1 MIETIVAAIMA
12 LSVTQASE
20 LTLIKPVMNAA
31 PATVNEV
38 IIGNI
43 PKPTL
48 SEKQPEVEVTPETV
62 ITETEAP
69 APERAVAEE
78 TPAEEFYSEPQE
90 ELPPPADSFEETNM
104 TPLGVYHVTHY
115 SAEACGNAI
124 GAAGVEGGLVEGL
137 SCAMPEAWMLGRTVL
152 IENYGFYR
160 VDDISPDGVVDIFH
174 WYEKDAIGEDWQ
186 MVYLVK

>member
-20 LTLIKPVMNAA
+20 LTLIEPVMNAA
-31 PATVNEV
+31 PSTVNEV

-48 SEKQPEVEVTPETV
+48 PEKQPEVELTPEPV
-62 ITETEAP
+62 ITEIEAP
-69 APERAVAEE
+69 APEQAVAEE
-78 TPAEEFYSEPQE
+78 APAEDFYSEPQE
-90 ELPPPADSFEETNM
+90 ELPPPADSFEESNM

-152 IENYGFYR
+152 IENYGFFR
-160 VDDISPDGVVDIFH
+160 VDDISPDGIADIFH
-174 WYEKDAIGEDWQ
+174 YDAASAVGEDWQ
-186 MVYLVK
+186 MVYLIK

>member
-20 LTLIKPVMNAA
+20 LTLIEPVMNAA

-48 SEKQPEVEVTPETV
+48 PEKQPEVEPTPEPV

-69 APERAVAEE
+69 APEQAVAEE
-78 TPAEEFYSEPQE
+78 PPAEEFYSEPQE
-90 ELPPPADSFEETNM
+90 ELPPPADSFEETDQ
-104 TPLGVYHVTHY
+104 TYLGTYTVTWY
-115 SAEACGNAI
+115 SAEECGNSL
-124 GAAGVEGGLVEGL
+124 GALGVGLTAGY
-137 SCAMPEAWMLGRTVL
+137 SCAMPESWMLGHTVL
-152 IENYGFYR
+152 IEGHGMYR
-160 VDDISPDGVVDIFH
+160 VEDISPDGIADIFVWSNSDIPAH
-174 WYEKDAIGEDWQ
+174 GMEIAN
-186 MVYLVK
+186 VYLMD